1 MAIKDSTSSAGRS
14 TPIFG
19 IGQMPIDAGMALQKE
34 LLDVYEKAGR
44 AWLARV
50 KSEVELWSELAAK
63 LTTVRSVPEALEA
76 CTKSVSQE
84 MQMTAEAGQRL
95 LHECEQ
101 ITQKMTEAVSNGR
114 QLSHDPESG
123 VTRSTRTRRR

>member
-1 MAIKDSTSSAGRS
+1 MAIKDSTSSKERS

-19 IGQMPIDAGMALQKE
+19 ISQMPIDAGMALQKE
-34 LLDVYEKAGR
+34 LLNAYEEAGR
-44 AWLARV
+44 IWLARM

-76 CTKSVSQE
+76 YNESVSQE
-84 MQMTAEAGQRL
+84 MQMTAEDGKRL

-101 ITQKMTEAVSNGR
+101 ISQKITNAVSNG
-114 QLSHDPESG
+114 QFTL
-123 VTRSTRTRRR
+123 TK

>member
-1 MAIKDSTSSAGRS
+1 MAIKDLTSSAGRS

-19 IGQMPIDAGMALQKE
+19 ISQMPVDAGMALQKE
-34 LLDVYEKAGR
+34 FLEAYEKAGR

-50 KSEVELWSELAAK
+50 KSEVKLWSELAAK

-84 MQMTAEAGQRL
+84 MQMTAEDGQRL
-95 LHECEQ
+95 LH
-101 ITQKMTEAVSNGR
+101 AVNR
-114 QLSHDPESG
+114 L
-123 VTRSTRTRRR
+123 RRR